1 MYGMTDLCCNA
12 SLKQNNI
19 TAIRAVL
26 YRTDCATKKEI
37 AEQCGLS
44 LAACTALLGEMI
56 ADGQVT
62 ELACAAPNGGR
73 PARRF
78 SINPDYAH
86 VLCLYT
92 DNNAFDA
99 NGLSLRVCDLK
110 GRTLLEKLCPLSE
123 ILPGD
128 LVAFVTQMI
137 ERDPLIRAVGIGIA
151 GVVDDNGLIET
162 NAFHALDGVNLKA
175 ALEEK
180 LDIPVLTEND
190 MYFASYGFYVRN
202 FKGKPYSLSV
212 LYWPSHRCAGAGTVV
227 DGHIVV
233 GSTKFAGE
241 LISLPFP
248 ASSTS
253 KDDAISR
260 MVRGEDTVP
269 LMGTAAAATIALINP
284 DVIYLAGSATQSI
297 QASDIVDYCKQ
308 TIPENHLPA
317 FQIQP
322 DIHEEYMTGIFELAR
337 RTIRFP
343 RL

>member
-1 MYGMTDLCCNA
+1 M
-12 SLKQNNI
+12 
-19 TAIRAVL
+19 
-26 YRTDCATKKEI
+26 
-37 AEQCGLS
+37 
-44 LAACTALLGEMI
+44 
-56 ADGQVT
+56 
-62 ELACAAPNGGR
+62 
-73 PARRF
+73 
-78 SINPDYAH
+78 
-86 VLCLYT
+86 
-92 DNNAFDA
+92 
-99 NGLSLRVCDLK
+99 
-110 GRTLLEKLCPLSE
+110 
-123 ILPGD
+123 
-128 LVAFVTQMI
+128 
-137 ERDPLIRAVGIGIA
+137 GIGIA

-260 MVRGEDTVP
+260 MIRGEDTVP